1 MAEKITLVEALH
13 ENKELKAKV
22 AELTEMVNY
31 LQKQLFGK
39 IKCWPAGSV
48 WRQRTGNRA
57 NEWLNSQKVDH
68 YRYQSPEKM
77 QIKGIT

>member
-13 ENKELKAKV
+13 ENKELKTKV

-39 IKCWPAGSV
+39 K
-48 WRQRTGNRA
+48 RKN
-57 NEWLNSQKVDH
+57 
-68 YRYQSPEKM
+68 
-77 QIKGIT
+77 